1 MFVVYVRGGGEFSVP
16 VVEIG
21 ESLADA
27 VGLAMDHVQE
37 KKRDAAKKA
46 LMSSR
51 KWRDDETGL
60 ELEIKGKDK

>member
-1 MFVVYVRGGGEFSVP
+1 
-16 VVEIG
+16 
-21 ESLADA
+21 
-27 VGLAMDHVQE
+27 MDHVQE